1 MIAHLP
7 ITGGWRDL
15 VLSEWFSLKDWIP
28 TINNNPHQ
36 KQRKIMESKV
46 CITFSILT
54 TVLISVSLV
63 RKSPLFSDIW
73 SRNARHLNT
82 HVRCSPYSRCLGTW
96 SKCRGSS
103 WRTGTSP
110 RPCRRRRRRRGRSCC
125 CAQVTC
131 SSKHSCGVFV
141 AWENER

>member
-7 ITGGWRDL
+7 FTGGWRDL
-15 VLSEWFSLKDWIP
+15 VLSEWFSLKDSIP
-28 TINNNPHQ
+28 TIHNNPH
-36 KQRKIMESKV
+36 KNERKMMEKKV
-46 CITFSILT
+46 YFTLILT

-63 RKSPLFSDIW
+63 RKSPLVSDIW

-82 HVRCSPYSRCLGTW
+82 HVKNSPYSQCLVTW
-96 SKCRGSS
+96 STCRGSS
-103 WRTGTSP
+103 WQTGTSP

-131 SSKHSCGVFV
+131 SSKHWCGVFV
-141 AWENER
+141 A